1 MKLYPI
7 QCGNFKL
14 DGGAMFGVV
23 PKSLWERTNPAD
35 SKNLIE
41 LGTRSLLVE
50 DGKKLILIDCG
61 LGNKQD
67 EKFFGHYSL
76 YGDESLDKNLKKFGF
91 VREDITDVFLTHL
104 HFDHCGGAIEWNDD
118 KSGYRPAFK
127 NAQFWTNENHWQWA
141 TEPNPREKASFLK
154 ENILPMQESGQL
166 QFLPT
171 PKTGNYGFAPDL
183 KMDVIF
189 VDGHTEKQ
197 MLPVIQYQEK
207 TIVFAADLI
216 PTAGHIP
223 QVYVMG
229 YDTRPLLTMEE
240 KGKFLKQ
247 CVENEYLLF
256 FEHDAHH
263 ELASLKMFLSLMMF
277 LDTKMQSAIS
287 NQQSAINVSAESR
300 KQKAE
305 SKIIGITGGIGSGKS
320 TVSKFI
326 EELGFPV
333 YDSDFWA
340 KELVNV
346 DENLKSRII
355 ELLGEESYDENG
367 KYNRKFVAENVFEN
381 QELLLKLNQIIHPA
395 VKIHFEN
402 WVNAQNAEFV
412 FKETALL
419 FELKLNESCYQSIL
433 VTADENI
440 RIKRVMDRDGRT
452 YREVKEIIDKQMP
465 EVDKV
470 KLADFVIQN
479 NTDLESLKE
488 FTHQVIDELQRMDL

>member
-1 MKLYPI
+1 
-7 QCGNFKL
+7 
-14 DGGAMFGVV
+14 
-23 PKSLWERTNPAD
+23 
-35 SKNLIE
+35 
-41 LGTRSLLVE
+41 
-50 DGKKLILIDCG
+50 
-61 LGNKQD
+61 
-67 EKFFGHYSL
+67 
-76 YGDESLDKNLKKFGF
+76 
-91 VREDITDVFLTHL
+91 
-104 HFDHCGGAIEWNDD
+104 
-118 KSGYRPAFK
+118 
-127 NAQFWTNENHWQWA
+127 
-141 TEPNPREKASFLK
+141 
-154 ENILPMQESGQL
+154 
-166 QFLPT
+166 
-171 PKTGNYGFAPDL
+171 
-183 KMDVIF
+183 
-189 VDGHTEKQ
+189 
-197 MLPVIQYQEK
+197 
-207 TIVFAADLI
+207 
-216 PTAGHIP
+216 
-223 QVYVMG
+223 
-229 YDTRPLLTMEE
+229 
-240 KGKFLKQ
+240 
-247 CVENEYLLF
+247 
-256 FEHDAHH
+256 
-263 ELASLKMFLSLMMF
+263 MMF

-367 KYNRKFVAENVFEN
+367 KYNRKFVAEKVFEN

>member
-1 MKLYPI
+1 MEA
-7 QCGNFKL
+7 G
-14 DGGAMFGVV
+14 
-23 PKSLWERTNPAD
+23 S
-35 SKNLIE
+35 S
-41 LGTRSLLVE
+41 
-50 DGKKLILIDCG
+50 
-61 LGNKQD
+61 
-67 EKFFGHYSL
+67 
-76 YGDESLDKNLKKFGF
+76 
-91 VREDITDVFLTHL
+91 
-104 HFDHCGGAIEWNDD
+104 
-118 KSGYRPAFK
+118 
-127 NAQFWTNENHWQWA
+127 
-141 TEPNPREKASFLK
+141 
-154 ENILPMQESGQL
+154 
-166 QFLPT
+166 
-171 PKTGNYGFAPDL
+171 
-183 KMDVIF
+183 
-189 VDGHTEKQ
+189 HTAK
-197 MLPVIQYQEK
+197 
-207 TIVFAADLI
+207 
-216 PTAGHIP
+216 
-223 QVYVMG
+223 
-229 YDTRPLLTMEE
+229 
-240 KGKFLKQ
+240 
-247 CVENEYLLF
+247 
-256 FEHDAHH
+256 
-263 ELASLKMFLSLMMF
+263 
-277 LDTKMQSAIS
+277 
-287 NQQSAINVSAESR
+287 
-300 KQKAE
+300 
-305 SKIIGITGGIGSGKS
+305 KIIGITGGIGSGKS

-367 KYNRKFVAENVFEN
+367 KYNRKFVAEKVFDH

-488 FTHQVIDELQRMDL
+488 FTHQVIDELKRMDL

>member
-1 MKLYPI
+1 MEV
-7 QCGNFKL
+7 G
-14 DGGAMFGVV
+14 
-23 PKSLWERTNPAD
+23 SLHT
-35 SKNLIE
+35 
-41 LGTRSLLVE
+41 
-50 DGKKLILIDCG
+50 GK
-61 LGNKQD
+61 
-67 EKFFGHYSL
+67 
-76 YGDESLDKNLKKFGF
+76 
-91 VREDITDVFLTHL
+91 
-104 HFDHCGGAIEWNDD
+104 
-118 KSGYRPAFK
+118 
-127 NAQFWTNENHWQWA
+127 
-141 TEPNPREKASFLK
+141 
-154 ENILPMQESGQL
+154 
-166 QFLPT
+166 
-171 PKTGNYGFAPDL
+171 
-183 KMDVIF
+183 
-189 VDGHTEKQ
+189 
-197 MLPVIQYQEK
+197 
-207 TIVFAADLI
+207 
-216 PTAGHIP
+216 
-223 QVYVMG
+223 
-229 YDTRPLLTMEE
+229 
-240 KGKFLKQ
+240 
-247 CVENEYLLF
+247 
-256 FEHDAHH
+256 
-263 ELASLKMFLSLMMF
+263 
-277 LDTKMQSAIS
+277 
-287 NQQSAINVSAESR
+287 
-300 KQKAE
+300 
-305 SKIIGITGGIGSGKS
+305 KIIGITGGIGSGKS

-346 DENLKSRII
+346 DENLKSRVI

-367 KYNRKFVAENVFEN
+367 KYNRKFVAEKVFEN

>member
-1 MKLYPI
+1 MEA
-7 QCGNFKL
+7 G
-14 DGGAMFGVV
+14 
-23 PKSLWERTNPAD
+23 SL
-35 SKNLIE
+35 
-41 LGTRSLLVE
+41 
-50 DGKKLILIDCG
+50 
-61 LGNKQD
+61 
-67 EKFFGHYSL
+67 
-76 YGDESLDKNLKKFGF
+76 
-91 VREDITDVFLTHL
+91 
-104 HFDHCGGAIEWNDD
+104 
-118 KSGYRPAFK
+118 
-127 NAQFWTNENHWQWA
+127 
-141 TEPNPREKASFLK
+141 
-154 ENILPMQESGQL
+154 
-166 QFLPT
+166 
-171 PKTGNYGFAPDL
+171 
-183 KMDVIF
+183 
-189 VDGHTEKQ
+189 HTAK
-197 MLPVIQYQEK
+197 
-207 TIVFAADLI
+207 
-216 PTAGHIP
+216 
-223 QVYVMG
+223 
-229 YDTRPLLTMEE
+229 
-240 KGKFLKQ
+240 
-247 CVENEYLLF
+247 
-256 FEHDAHH
+256 
-263 ELASLKMFLSLMMF
+263 
-277 LDTKMQSAIS
+277 
-287 NQQSAINVSAESR
+287 
-300 KQKAE
+300 
-305 SKIIGITGGIGSGKS
+305 KIIGITGGIGSGKS

-340 KELVNV
+340 KELVNI

-367 KYNRKFVAENVFEN
+367 KYNRKFVAEKVFEN

-440 RIKRVMDRDGRT
+440 RIKRVMNRDGRT